1 MVVGNVIFQTVDVML
16 VHAAAEIF
24 YFIQQKLAC
33 GIVQNI
39 IQRIVCH
46 GAERQQGS
54 LVEVAHHILVVSPRS
69 HFFDTLHSF
78 IGVAAV
84 FGEQIGANQY
94 VCVGFFA
101 VDDAAAFTGKH
112 GILLH
117 FVGQSL
123 RQVRIDVVYGLHRR
137 SEYLVGTFEV
147 SLAFNLSLA
156 ALYETVPFILVKPY
170 AGMVG
175 RQVFKYDFQSGRTE
189 FMRIGFYRKL

>member
-1 MVVGNVIFQTVDVML
+1 MVVGNVIFQTVDVVL

-69 HFFDTLHSF
+69 HFFDTLHGF
-78 IGVAAV
+78 IGVAEV

-101 VDDAAAFTGKH
+101 VDDASAFAGEH
-112 GILLH
+112 CA
-117 FVGQSL
+117 SL
-123 RQVRIDVVYGLHRR
+123 VSPFAK
-137 SEYLVGTFEV
+137 SELMSFTDFIGVAST
-147 SLAFNLSLA
+147 LSARL
-156 ALYETVPFILVKPY
+156 
-170 AGMVG
+170 
-175 RQVFKYDFQSGRTE
+175 R
-189 FMRIGFYRKL
+189 